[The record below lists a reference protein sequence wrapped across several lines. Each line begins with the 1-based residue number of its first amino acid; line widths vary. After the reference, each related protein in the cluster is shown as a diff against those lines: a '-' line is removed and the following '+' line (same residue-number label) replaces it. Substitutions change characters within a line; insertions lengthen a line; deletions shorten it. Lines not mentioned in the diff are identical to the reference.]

1 MKKIIVGIII
11 FILIITPGVYAINI
25 NVKEKSEA
33 TSLEADVPVWKIND
47 QWIYQIDNIYIYSD
61 IWYAKTYLSLT
72 IGELPLTVISTVGDF
87 YTLQFQTSISGYY
100 KMCFDNSNGFMN
112 LTFSF
117 SNLKLSGD
125 VKIEKST
132 LGIKE
137 LSVAFNREKF
147 MLEIEQSYFTL
158 PSFLQKISTKLTM
171 SMTGTFTTPLS
182 LLTFPLSTG
191 ISWDLASTNVT
202 INGKIQSVWL
212 YLLNFMNKIAKLFGK
227 EFLPPEVSA
236 LLPVIHIEDEF
247 KFPANDSTFFCLSTE
262 NITVPAG
269 TYNAYTISFLEGKA
283 QCYYA
288 PTAGNVIK
296 ITGNLEKIIHGLTN
310 FNMELLSTNYS

>member
-1 MKKIIVGIII
+1 
-11 FILIITPGVYAINI
+11 
-25 NVKEKSEA
+25 
-33 TSLEADVPVWKIND
+33 
-47 QWIYQIDNIYIYSD
+47 
-61 IWYAKTYLSLT
+61 
-72 IGELPLTVISTVGDF
+72 
-87 YTLQFQTSISGYY
+87 
-100 KMCFDNSNGFMN
+100 MN

-227 EFLPPEVSA
+227 EFLPPEIST